1 MLRREVGA
9 RRSERTLTPLELP
22 RPAEAARATGKQSQA
37 PGGNY
42 ENQFQAILKSYG
54 IDMLTAIFWD
64 RRCFSASVCISVS
77 SEGSGAACVCLLR
90 SALSLTGDS
99 QWNLDL

>member
-22 RPAEAARATGKQSQA
+22 RPAEAERTTGKQSRA

-54 IDMLTAIFWD
+54 I
-64 RRCFSASVCISVS
+64 
-77 SEGSGAACVCLLR
+77 
-90 SALSLTGDS
+90 
-99 QWNLDL
+99 

>member
-9 RRSERTLTPLELP
+9 RRSECTLTPLELP
-22 RPAEAARATGKQSQA
+22 RPAEAERATGKQSRA

-54 IDMLTAIFWD
+54 I
-64 RRCFSASVCISVS
+64 
-77 SEGSGAACVCLLR
+77 
-90 SALSLTGDS
+90 
-99 QWNLDL
+99 